1 MTDLVNHY
9 AWNNDAVAGQSYYR
23 AIVTIGDEGT
33 EDGQTVNQA
42 DWNAAYVANQAAK
55 NAGIFLF
62 SWVADDPYAGVPD
75 LFNKMATGGSGGLS
89 TVYNFSDTGGA
100 YISGP
105 LTDVTVE
112 QQLQDIICLASSG
125 GTGGTGVPE
134 PASMALLG
142 LGFAGLAASRR
153 RKA

>member
-1 MTDLVNHY
+1 M
-9 AWNNDAVAGQSYYR
+9 
-23 AIVTIGDEGT
+23 TIGDEGT

-42 DWNAAYVANQAAK
+42 DWDAAFVANQAAK
-55 NAGIFLF
+55 NKGVFLF
-62 SWVADDPYAGVPD
+62 AWVADDPADLGVPN
-75 LFNKMATGGSGGLS
+75 LFNKMATGGSGGIS

-100 YISGP
+100 FLSGP
-105 LTDVTVE
+105 LTDLTVE

-142 LGFAGLAASRR
+142 LGFAGMAALRR